1 MAPGLLAA
9 GAALHGLEIS
19 YRSLVAGHIAVA
31 SFDEGLSFLAFSLA
45 ILYLLID
52 RRYVLA
58 ALGAVIAPLAT
69 LLTLVALIVSSGTTT
84 LPPAL
89 RSAWLPV
96 HVTLAFLG
104 NAVFAIAFAT
114 SAVYLFEDS
123 RLKSKRPPLRR
134 RPLPSLER
142 LDDLNHRLLSW
153 GFPLLTLGIV
163 TGAIWAHFA
172 LVLLVVGSTRD
183 LVADHLD
190 ALRAASPRA
199 NRRLERAA
207 SGDVDDRRLR
217 GPAALVRRRERAVS
231 GPRRRELRLV
241 SARRKLWLVG
251 LSHDSA
257 PVELRERLALENGA
271 AALVGQRLR
280 QMSGLDECAV
290 VSTCNRVEVVA
301 CGTPASCRRRQAS
314 GRPRP
319 R

>member
-1 MAPGLLAA
+1 MNSAILFVVVSLYFVSAAAFIAFLIAGAERARVVAPRLLAA
-9 GAALHGLEIS
+9 GAAVHGLEIS
-19 YRSLVAGHIAVA
+19 YRSLVLGHIAVA

-52 RRYVLA
+52 RRLVLA

-69 LLTLVALIVSSGTTT
+69 LLTLVALIVSSGTTA

-172 LVLLVVGSTRD
+172 WGQFWSWEARETWSLITWTLYALLLHGRTVGWRGRRAATWTIVGFAVLLLSFVGVNV
-183 LVADHLD
+183 LF
-190 ALRAASPRA
+190 P
-199 NRRLERAA
+199 
-207 SGDVDDRRLR
+207 
-217 GPAALVRRRERAVS
+217 
-231 GPRRRELRLV
+231 
-241 SARRKLWLVG
+241 
-251 LSHDSA
+251 
-257 PVELRERLALENGA
+257 
-271 AALVGQRLR
+271 
-280 QMSGLDECAV
+280 
-290 VSTCNRVEVVA
+290 
-301 CGTPASCRRRQAS
+301 
-314 GRPRP
+314 GRHGGNFGS
-319 R
+319 

>member
-1 MAPGLLAA
+1 MDSVLLCGVLVFYLLSAGAFVAFLTAGGERPRALGPHLLAA

-19 YRSLVAGHIAVA
+19 HRSLAVGHIAVA

-52 RRYVLA
+52 RRHVLA
-58 ALGAVIAPLAT
+58 ALGAVVAPLAA
-69 LLTLVALIVSSGTTT
+69 LLTAVAFLVSSGTTA

-114 SAVYLFEDS
+114 SAVYLFEDN
-123 RLKSKRPPLRR
+123 RLKTKRAALRR

-172 LVLLVVGSTRD
+172 WGEFWSWEAREIWSLVTWSLYALLLHGRSVGWRGR
-183 LVADHLD
+183 
-190 ALRAASPRA
+190 RAATWTIV
-199 NRRLERAA
+199 
-207 SGDVDDRRLR
+207 GF
-217 GPAALVRRRERAVS
+217 AVVILS
-231 GPRRRELRLV
+231 FV
-241 SARRKLWLVG
+241 SANVLF
-251 LSHDSA
+251 
-257 PVELRERLALENGA
+257 P
-271 AALVGQRLR
+271 
-280 QMSGLDECAV
+280 
-290 VSTCNRVEVVA
+290 
-301 CGTPASCRRRQAS
+301 
-314 GRPRP
+314 GRHGGSFGS
-319 R
+319 